1 MLASS
6 KKMKNLLA
14 IIIFVILSASCQ
26 SNTDITEQDTA
37 NEKLTINYTG
47 DADVVQF
54 KMFEGLSQVLKKD
67 SVTGYFMGV
76 LEIPK
81 LNEAIFTYEIVVHKK
96 DSLGHMVE
104 LEPNKT
110 LIKLNNNDA
119 IEKGDQ
125 FLWIGKSRNDS
136 YLENEEL
143 RGSLITER
151 ITSEFL
157 EEEREITVYTP
168 KEVSSKIP
176 HIYFTD
182 GSVVNSYAPFIDR
195 LISTNSIEPV
205 KLIGIHSSSS
215 NRYKEYVKGSSNNE
229 LFRRHQQF
237 FYEEVVNTIETEIE
251 NWEGERYLFGFSNGA
266 AFCMHE
272 GINNP
277 TKFEEVIAFSTADYI
292 KKPLSLLSEE
302 DLKKIEELD
311 SEAKE
316 EILQYLKPIE
326 FKFEQYPHFYLG
338 AGRYEESIFKDNLE
352 FIEVMKDNDIE
363 VEFKEFVAGHDYNVW
378 IIEFLEYLENRF
390 KK

>member
-1 MLASS
+1 
-6 KKMKNLLA
+6 MKNLLA
-14 IIIFVILSASCQ
+14 IILFVILNVSCQ
-26 SNTDITEQDTA
+26 SNTDRTEKDA
-37 NEKLTINYTG
+37 VNEKLTINYTG

-54 KMFEGLSQVLKKD
+54 KMFEGLSQVLKLD
-67 SVTGYFMGV
+67 SVTGDFKV
-76 LEIPK
+76 IINIPN

-110 LIKLNNNDA
+110 LIRLNYNNA
-119 IEKGDQ
+119 IEKGDR

-136 YLENEEL
+136 YVENEEL
-143 RGSLITER
+143 KGSLITER
-151 ITSEFL
+151 ISSEFL

-182 GSVVNSYAPFIDR
+182 GSVVNSYAPYIDR
-195 LISTNSIEPV
+195 LISTNRIKPV
-205 KLIGIHSSSS
+205 KLIGINSSSS
-215 NRYKEYVKGSSNNE
+215 NRYEEYVKGSSKNE

-237 FYEEVVNTIETEIE
+237 FYEEVVNRIETEIE
-251 NWEGERYLFGFSNGA
+251 NWKGERYLFGFSNGA

-277 TKFEEVIAFSTADYI
+277 TKFEEIIAFSTADYI
-292 KKPLSLLSEE
+292 KNPRNLLSEE
-302 DLKKIEELD
+302 DLKRIETLD

-326 FKFEQYPHFYLG
+326 FKFEQYPRFYMG

-352 FIEVMKDNDIE
+352 FLEVMKENDIK
-363 VEFKEFVAGHDYNVW
+363 VDFKEFVSGHDYNVW
-378 IIEFLEYLENRF
+378 RIEFLEYLETRF

>member
-1 MLASS
+1 
-6 KKMKNLLA
+6 MKNLLT
-14 IIIFVILSASCQ
+14 IIVFVLLSVSCQ
-26 SNTDITEQDTA
+26 SNTDRTEQGTV
-37 NEKLTINYTG
+37 NEKLAINYTG

-54 KMFEGLSQVLKKD
+54 KMFEGLSQVLKQD
-67 SVTGYFMGV
+67 SVTGDFKGIIT
-76 LEIPK
+76 IPN
-81 LNEAIFTYEIVVHKK
+81 LNEAIFTYEIVIHKK

-119 IEKGDQ
+119 IKKGDR
-125 FLWIGKSRNDS
+125 FLWIGKSRNGS

-143 RGSLITER
+143 TGSLITEK
-151 ITSEFL
+151 ISSEFL

-182 GSVVNSYAPFIDR
+182 GSVVNSYAPYIDR
-195 LISTNSIEPV
+195 LISTNRIKPV

-215 NRYKEYVKGSSNNE
+215 NRYEEYVKGSSKNE
-229 LFRRHQQF
+229 LFRRHHQF

-277 TKFEEVIAFSTADYI
+277 NKFEEIIAFSTVDYI
-292 KKPLSLLSEE
+292 KNPLNLLSEE
-302 DLKKIEELD
+302 DLKRIEELD
-311 SEAKE
+311 PEAKE

-326 FKFEQYPHFYLG
+326 FKFEQYPRFYLG
-338 AGRYEESIFKDNLE
+338 AGRYEESIFKYNLE
-352 FIEVMKDNDIE
+352 FLEVLKENEIKVD
-363 VEFKEFVAGHDYNVW
+363 FKKFVSGHDYNVW
-378 IIEFLEYLENRF
+378 RIEFLEYIETRF